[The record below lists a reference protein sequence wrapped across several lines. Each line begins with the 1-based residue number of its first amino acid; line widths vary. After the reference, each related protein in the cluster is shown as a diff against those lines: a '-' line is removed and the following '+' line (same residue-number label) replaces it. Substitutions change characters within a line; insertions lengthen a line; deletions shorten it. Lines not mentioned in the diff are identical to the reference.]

1 MVYILS
7 SILLWSSLGLI
18 IRFSGVPIHL
28 LIFFSST
35 VSVIITVII
44 LLLRRRKKEIPAAK
58 GLLHLLI
65 LGPLSLLNTFSFF
78 YAYKNTSI
86 ANTVLTHYTAPLLVA
101 VLAPIFLKERLT
113 RKVLVAILIASLG
126 LWVMFGMSA
135 GQFLTLIKAGDKNT
149 GGILAGLFS
158 GFTYAVVVIIMRVL
172 SQSFH
177 PLIMTFSQNLI
188 IAAILLPFAEI
199 PRNFSSVVWAFAIM
213 GVLHS
218 TVGPIL
224 YFKGLQKVTA
234 NRAAALGYLE
244 PVCAII
250 LGAIFL
256 GEAVSYKT
264 ITGGVLILFSGYLTL
279 REA

>member
-7 SILLWSSLGLI
+7 SIFLWSSLGLI
-18 IRFSGVPIHL
+18 IRFSGVPVHL
-28 LIFFSST
+28 LIFFSSS
-35 VSVIITVII
+35 VSVIITGVI
-44 LLLRRRKKEIPAAK
+44 LLLRGRKKEIPEVK

-101 VLAPIFLKERLT
+101 VLAPVFLKERLT

-135 GQFLTLIKAGDKNT
+135 SQFMNLIKAGDKNT

-177 PLIMTFSQNLI
+177 PLVMTFSQNLI

-199 PRNFSSVVWAFAIM
+199 PPNFSSVVWAFALM
-213 GVLHS
+213 GVVHS

-234 NRAAALGYLE
+234 NRAATLGYLE

-264 ITGGVLILFSGYLTL
+264 ITGGALILFSGYLTL
-279 REA
+279 RGT